1 LSVHESEAGIE
12 TAGKPEQAFLVGI
25 QRAGT
30 LPETSRELLAE
41 LEELCRTLGVS
52 VVGSTMVRLRSPHPR
67 LLVGSGKANEIIAEA
82 RALEANV
89 LVFDDP
95 LSPSQQRNWEEL
107 ADLAVIDRQEVIL
120 DIFAERAETREAAL
134 QVALARATYAL
145 PRLQRRWTHLH
156 RQRGAAGGQG
166 MRGEGE
172 QQLELD
178 SRMVRTQI
186 TRLKEQIEEV
196 KQRRQVQRSQR
207 LKRPL
212 PVAAIVGYTNAGK
225 SSLLNALTGTDV
237 FVENKLFATLDATV
251 RRLVL
256 ANHQELLVVDTVG
269 FIRKLPHMLVDAFK
283 STLEE
288 TLMADV
294 LIEVIDVT
302 SEQIEEHRRT
312 TRTVLT
318 EIGAGD
324 KPVIAALNKIDC
336 VTDELARRRLLRAW
350 PDAIPISA
358 LTGEGLAQLTETLAR
373 ALDSTL
379 KEQLLRVPHSR
390 FDLVALLRRRSAVIS
405 ETYEDDGICLRA
417 RVPADLTAAV
427 APFVSET

>member
-1 LSVHESEAGIE
+1 VSVHQSGAGVD
-12 TAGKPEQAFLVGI
+12 TAGKPERAFLVGV

-30 LPETSRELLAE
+30 APETSRELLAE

-52 VVGSTMVRLRSPHPR
+52 VVGSNMVRLRSPHPR
-67 LLVGSGKANEIIAEA
+67 LLIGTGKAAEIIGLA
-82 RALEANV
+82 RAVEADV

-120 DIFAERAETREAAL
+120 DIFAERAHTREAAL

-166 MRGEGE
+166 ARGEGE

-178 SRMVRTQI
+178 SRMVRVQI

-196 KQRRQVQRSQR
+196 KKHRRVQRSQR

-225 SSLLNALTGTDV
+225 SSLLNALTGTNV
-237 FVENKLFATLDATV
+237 FVEDKLFATLDATV

-256 ANHQELLVVDTVG
+256 ANHQELLLVDTVG

-288 TLMADV
+288 TLMADI

-302 SEQIEEHRRT
+302 SDQIEEHRRT
-312 TRTVLT
+312 TRTVLA
-318 EIGAGD
+318 EIGAGE
-324 KPVIAALNKIDC
+324 KPVISALNKIDRLP
-336 VTDELARRRLLRAW
+336 DELVRRRLQHAY
-350 PDAIPISA
+350 PEAIPISA
-358 LTGEGLAQLTETLAR
+358 LTGEGLAQLTETLGK
-373 ALDSTL
+373 ALDATL
-379 KEQLLRVPHSR
+379 KEQDLLIPHDR
-390 FDLVALLRRRSAVIS
+390 YDLVALLRRRSAVITEKS
-405 ETYEDDGICLRA
+405 EDVGVYLRA
-417 RVPADLTAAV
+417 RVPADLAPTLAA
-427 APFVSET
+427 FISTT